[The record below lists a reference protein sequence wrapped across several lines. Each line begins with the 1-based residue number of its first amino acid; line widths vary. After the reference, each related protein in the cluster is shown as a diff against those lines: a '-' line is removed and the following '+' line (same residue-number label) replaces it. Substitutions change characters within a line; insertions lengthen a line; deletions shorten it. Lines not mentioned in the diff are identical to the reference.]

1 MTLRCIEMYRI
12 RSRKAIRSTI
22 LMIKAFFPRNTS
34 EPERS
39 ARKTIEIS
47 VQTAIALGPTPYTSQ
62 VTHDLNR
69 MLL

>member
-1 MTLRCIEMYRI
+1 
-12 RSRKAIRSTI
+12 
-22 LMIKAFFPRNTS
+22 MIKTFFPRNTS

-62 VTHDLNR
+62 VTHNPNR
-69 MLL
+69 MLLR